1 MSNEVLLENVK
12 TWLDIDNQIRA
23 LQKQIKERR
32 KLKKDLT
39 ASLVQIM
46 KTNEIEQLK
55 KNNHK
60 SLIRISELEAE
71 KKQLLLELNNSSKEN
86 KIRFN
91 QIQTSTNNIENN
103 IRKNNKLIPL
113 FKNDLNKYKVELHRK
128 FAIPIACIIFILIQ

>member
-46 KTNEIEQLK
+46 KTNEIEQLNIPDGQLIYTKRTTKAPLSK
-55 KNNHK
+55 KHLLT
-60 SLIRISELEAE
+60 SLSTYFKQDPRIVEELGKFIMNSRKDKQKQNIKRKL
-71 KKQLLLELNNSSKEN
+71 KK
-86 KIRFN
+86 
-91 QIQTSTNNIENN
+91 
-103 IRKNNKLIPL
+103 
-113 FKNDLNKYKVELHRK
+113 
-128 FAIPIACIIFILIQ
+128 

>member
-46 KTNEIEQLK
+46 KTNERNQFQE
-55 KNNHK
+55 
-60 SLIRISELEAE
+60 IRNCAPLEALCPPPFRRKIV
-71 KKQLLLELNNSSKEN
+71 KKTSSY
-86 KIRFN
+86 FY
-91 QIQTSTNNIENN
+91 
-103 IRKNNKLIPL
+103 L
-113 FKNDLNKYKVELHRK
+113 
-128 FAIPIACIIFILIQ
+128 